1 MLNLSLCMIVKNEAE
16 NLPGCLESVQA
27 VVREMVVLDTGSTDR
42 TPKIAEAFGATVH
55 SFNWCDDF
63 AAARNV
69 ALGHTTQDWV
79 LVLDADERLSPDI
92 EPQLQ
97 ELTAIEDCL
106 VINLI
111 RQEIGAV
118 QSPYSL
124 VSRLFRK
131 HPKVKFSRPYHA
143 SIDDSVAALLTE
155 APHWKITSL
164 PETAI
169 LHYGYQAQ
177 AIAQRNKT
185 EVARRAMERYLKQ
198 NPTDPYVAS
207 KLGALYVEIGEFRSG
222 IQLLEKAIGG
232 QRSAVSEQPSVLSA
246 QRSAID
252 PGTLYELHYHLGI
265 AYRKQQDPTQAVA
278 HYQAALELNVLPQ
291 LKLGAYNNLAS
302 LYKAAGD
309 LAQAK
314 MLYEQMLKIDP
325 NFAIGHYNLGMTLR
339 ALGQYQ
345 GAIDAYER
353 AIQLNP
359 QSAETYQNLGVVLLQ
374 LGQVSPAMERF
385 RQAIYL
391 YQQQNPQLATDLS
404 QNLRQMGFRV

>member
-1 MLNLSLCMIVKNEAE
+1 MNLSLCMIVKNEAE